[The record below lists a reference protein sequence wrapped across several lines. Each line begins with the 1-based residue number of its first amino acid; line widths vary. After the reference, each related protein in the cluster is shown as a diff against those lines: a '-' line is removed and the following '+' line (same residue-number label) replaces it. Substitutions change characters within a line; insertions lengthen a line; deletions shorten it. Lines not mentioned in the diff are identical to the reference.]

1 MEHEVTQYLAA
12 GSKKLNLV
20 RKKKKEEKY
29 NLKIILRGFTL
40 AVCDLNVRHQ

>member
-1 MEHEVTQYLAA
+1 MRSHSILQR
-12 GSKKLNLV
+12 GPKNLTLLE
-20 RKKKKEEKY
+20 KKKKEEKY